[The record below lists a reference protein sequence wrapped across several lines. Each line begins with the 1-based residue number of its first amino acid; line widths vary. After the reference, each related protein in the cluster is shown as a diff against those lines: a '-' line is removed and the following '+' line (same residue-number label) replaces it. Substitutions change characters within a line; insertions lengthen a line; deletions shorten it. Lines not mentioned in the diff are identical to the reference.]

1 LYSPPRDTIG
11 EQVELDCTTVETVFD
26 TTVQFAAACLAL
38 AVAEA
43 VYVLLGFGA
52 GLIAVGSLALLMPEV
67 RDVVVMLLLVNLPA
81 ELYVVGST
89 WRNVAWRG
97 IVAVVAGI
105 VVGIPLGAWLLD
117 RGEPTELLTMLGA
130 VLVVV
135 GGVFLLAPSN
145 RMARVP
151 SWIAPPVG
159 LVSGVLTGLFG
170 TGGPPLIFYYH
181 LKGVDKTTFRSSL
194 MAIFLLMTFIRMP
207 SYVAFGLVTGPRMWS
222 ALAVF
227 PAVLLGAWIGNRIHL
242 RIDEAVF
249 RRLVSAALVLIG
261 ALLLIRRF

>member
-1 LYSPPRDTIG
+1 
-11 EQVELDCTTVETVFD
+11 VETVFD
-26 TTVQFAAACLAL
+26 TFVQFGVACLAL

-81 ELYVVGST
+81 ELYVVGSC
-89 WRNVAWRG
+89 WRTIAWRG
-97 IVAVVAGI
+97 ILAVFAGI
-105 VVGIPLGAWLLD
+105 AVGIPLGAWLLGH
-117 RGEPTELLTMLGA
+117 GEPTALLTMLGA

-135 GGVFLLAPSN
+135 GGVFLVAPLHRST
-145 RMARVP
+145 RVP
-151 SWIAPPVG
+151 AWLAPPVG

-170 TGGPPLIFYYH
+170 TGGPPLIFFYH
-181 LKGVDKTTFRSSL
+181 LKGVDKATFRSSL
-194 MAIFLLMTFIRMP
+194 MAIFLLMTFVRMP

-242 RIDEAVF
+242 RIDEAAF

-261 ALLLIRRF
+261 VLLLARRP